1 MAPYQMKA
9 TSKAKFQ
16 PRARRRTLAGRIE
29 KQEKAGPQQVKKK
42 SLAFLRTLA
51 FHPKKDSSENVPTD
65 QVKQDSFKKALADR
79 VNEEA
84 LVSNTQ
90 TPTADTACPAENE
103 DHPFKLRD
111 GIPKAGLRFA
121 GEWKGKRTIL
131 GNWKKEDKVAQAL
144 CADMKVIHKRN
155 VQGVISPVFHQ
166 AAEMLDNG
174 YMWGLAMRED
184 ITEEETRG
192 FWERFLGKLW
202 VDSAMKWPRKLS
214 QAQFSRFICVLAE
227 ARWSE
232 IHVPKTHG
240 REPGLLIRHI
250 SLFLEA
256 AERAGFPWAGAGEI
270 SFGDDHEE

>member
-29 KQEKAGPQQVKKK
+29 KQEKAGAQQVKKK

-111 GIPKAGLRFA
+111 G
-121 GEWKGKRTIL
+121 KRTIL
-131 GNWKKEDKVAQAL
+131 GSWKKEDKVAQAL